1 MPYVLPPTFT
11 EWRIKKRYVG
21 DTMRDYKLPVWL
33 KELRRREAAG
43 NALIREE
50 VTLAIMHE
58 SGWPRGTVELILHG
72 YNLRSEEI
80 DGAAEKCLG
89 MACKNETPESRDGSL
104 GG

>member
-1 MPYVLPPTFT
+1 
-11 EWRIKKRYVG
+11 
-21 DTMRDYKLPVWL
+21 MRDYKLPVWL

-80 DGAAEKCLG
+80 DEAAERCLG
-89 MACKNETPESRDGSL
+89 MAEKKCKAEGQNGS
-104 GG
+104 

>member
-1 MPYVLPPTFT
+1 
-11 EWRIKKRYVG
+11 
-21 DTMRDYKLPVWL
+21 MRDHRLPVWL

-58 SGWPRGTVELILHG
+58 SGWPRGTVKLILHG

-80 DGAAEKCLG
+80 DRAAERCLG
-89 MACKNETPESRDGSL
+89 IAGKNDTPESRDGFP